1 MLTTIVT
8 DGLYGK
14 VNTTVSMNGDG
25 PPGGVCANGRGG
37 DSDDG
42 VGSGSADCSHAN
54 SS

>member
-14 VNTTVSMNGDG
+14 VNTTVYMNGG
-25 PPGGVCANGRGG
+25 EPPGGACANGRAG

-42 VGSGSADCSHAN
+42 VGSGAADCSHAN